1 MKLFRNR
8 SIHLDLV
15 ERVIFSKCHKNEKKA
30 RHGVGKLFQFQKSD
44 YEKNTPNLP
53 FSPLP
58 LNFDL
63 LLFDIVD
70 VRQSIHVL
78 WFYRCFVFLIFQLK
92 SLPLYARWI
101 SDSCQFAQQLMST
114 ETIYWLYKGIQKK
127 IHLMYCQ
134 KGTTLLP
141 PEKKGLII
149 FFFFILN
156 ILYLTYPKFLN
167 NFEKMS
173 ICCLGRLNE

>member
-1 MKLFRNR
+1 MKLFRNK

-44 YEKNTPNLP
+44 YDKNTPNLP

-58 LNFDL
+58 LKFDL
-63 LLFDIVD
+63 LRFDIVD

-78 WFYRCFVFLIFQLK
+78 WLYRCLVFFFFLIFQLK

-101 SDSCQFAQQLMST
+101 SDLCQFAQQLMST
-114 ETIYWLYKGIQKK
+114 ESIYWLYKGIQKK

-141 PEKKGLII
+141 PEKKGLIYI
-149 FFFFILN
+149 FFF
-156 ILYLTYPKFLN
+156 LYIYIKYIIFDVSQLPEQL
-167 NFEKMS
+167 
-173 ICCLGRLNE
+173 